1 MISDGSRV
9 TKDFGRL
16 NRYEVA
22 HTGEK
27 IAIIGLGTF
36 FGLAKKTAKLLKEAK
51 INATVINPYYITGLD
66 ETLLTKLKQNHDT
79 VITLEDGI
87 LDGGFGEKIARFYGT
102 SNMKVMNYGLK
113 KEFLD
118 RYDVDAVLKE
128 NHLTAEQ
135 IAEDVLSI
143 L

>member
-1 MISDGSRV
+1 M
-9 TKDFGRL
+9 
-16 NRYEVA
+16 A
-22 HTGEK
+22 
-27 IAIIGLGTF
+27 
-36 FGLAKKTAKLLKEAK
+36 
-51 INATVINPYYITGLD
+51 
-66 ETLLTKLKQNHDT
+66 
-79 VITLEDGI
+79 
-87 LDGGFGEKIARFYGT
+87 GEKIARFYGA

-135 IAEDVLSI
+135 IVEDVLSI